1 MMHERER
8 HKLILSAVQD
18 RPVATIGEL
27 VELTGTSEATIR
39 RDISALHVQGKLRRV
54 RGGAEA
60 LHPPQFVGIA
70 GRPFKVSETVNIERK
85 RAIARAAVALC
96 ADGDSIIM
104 NAGTTT
110 YQMVHYLA
118 HHRLQVLTNSF
129 PIAEH
134 LLKHTRNTVMVPGGV
149 IYREQAVILSPFEN
163 DVTKN
168 FFAHRMFM
176 GAQGLGRL
184 GVMERDPLMV
194 QGERKLIDQAEE
206 LIVLV
211 DSSKFAQLSSLI
223 LCGLDRVDA
232 VVTDDG
238 VDDSTTSM
246 LAEAG
251 VKLIVAEAA
260 TESDAMQLAESA

>member
-1 MMHERER
+1 MHERER
-8 HKLILSAVQD
+8 QKLILNAVQE

-27 VELTGTSEATIR
+27 VEMTATSEATIR
-39 RDISALHVQGKLRRV
+39 RDISALHVQGRLRRV

-60 LHPPQFVGIA
+60 LHPPQFVGLA
-70 GRPFKVSETVNIERK
+70 GRHFKVSEAVNIEKK
-85 RAIARAAVALC
+85 RAIAEAAVALC

-110 YQMVHYLA
+110 FQMVHFLTA
-118 HHRLQVLTNSF
+118 SRLQVMTNSF

-134 LLKHTRNTVMVPGGV
+134 LIKHTRNNVMVPGGL
-149 IYREQAVILSPFEN
+149 IYREQATILSPFED

-176 GAQGLGRL
+176 GAQGVGRL

-194 QGERKLIDQAEE
+194 QGERKLIDQAEQ

-211 DSSKFAQLSSLI
+211 DSSKFAQRSSLI
-223 LCGLDRVDA
+223 VCTLQRVHTII
-232 VVTDDG
+232 TDDG
-238 VDDSTTSM
+238 VTDDVAAM
-246 LAEAG
+246 LEGAG
-251 VKLIVAEAA
+251 VKLVVAEAKI
-260 TESDAMQLAESA
+260 TGETITFAESA